1 MNRARAVALA
11 SLLSCGAPALGA
23 QEPAPAPAIRLTMS
37 EAVRRALDYGE
48 EVRWAR
54 SAVDLARGQVVQARA
69 DALPQVRLGLTY
81 QRTFYSPFSGG
92 GASGPGLPPFDPDT
106 TLPLERRIRYLEQEY
121 PNVLERQIGA
131 LFGATPFG
139 RPNTWTGNITV
150 SQLLFQGPKVGAA
163 LAGARAYERAAR
175 ETLEETRQDIAYR
188 TRLAYLNALFAE
200 RLVAIAEGGRA
211 LADEQLRRVALN
223 QRVGSAADYDLLR
236 AQVEA
241 ANQEPRVIG
250 ARNDRD
256 IALLQLRALIN
267 VPAGTSVELDEG
279 ALAAADSLVEPDWPA
294 VRADVTHRSSI
305 AAAEAGVDV
314 ARQAVR
320 VYRGDSWPALRL
332 NLYLGQQSFPDAVL
346 PQSWRRDWNAS
357 LSVSMPLF
365 DGLRTRGQVSL
376 ARAQLAQAE
385 ADLSRAREAVELD
398 VERARAELMRARA
411 LLDARRQTV
420 TQAAR
425 AQHLASVRFA
435 NGITTQLEVSDAR
448 LALQQAQVNE
458 AQASRD
464 YLVGLASLER
474 ALGRPVPVRA
484 SERRAGADAGA
495 ATSERANGAIR

>member
-1 MNRARAVALA
+1 MRAAIAVLA
-11 SLLSCGAPALGA
+11 VMLSAAPALRA
-23 QEPAPAPAIRLTMS
+23 QESPAPVRLTMS
-37 EAVRRALDYGE
+37 EAVRRAVEYGE
-48 EVRWAR
+48 EVRFAR
-54 SAVDLARGQVVQARA
+54 SGVDQAHSQVIQARA

-81 QRTFYSPFSGG
+81 QRTFYSPFASGG
-92 GASGPGLPPFDPDT
+92 TAGPGLPPFDPDT
-106 TLPLERRIRYLEQEY
+106 TLPLDRRIRYLEQEY
-121 PNVLERQIGA
+121 PNVLERQIGG
-131 LFGATPFG
+131 LFSATPFG

-175 ETLEETRQDIAYR
+175 EQLEETRQDIAYR

-200 RLVAIAEGGRA
+200 RLLGIAEGGKA
-211 LADEQLRRVALN
+211 LADEQLRRVELN
-223 QRVGSAADYDLLR
+223 QRVGAAADYDLLR

-267 VPAGTSVELDEG
+267 LPASTPIELDAG
-279 ALAAADSLVEPDWPA
+279 VLAAADSLVEPDWPA
-294 VRADVTHRSSI
+294 LRTEAARRSSI

-320 VYRGDSWPALRL
+320 VYRGDYWPAFRL
-332 NLYLGQQSFPDAVL
+332 NMYFGQQSYPDAVL
-346 PQSWRRDWNAS
+346 PGSWRRDWNAS
-357 LSVSMPLF
+357 LSVSVPLF
-365 DGLRTRGQVSL
+365 DGMRTRGQVSL
-376 ARAQLAQAE
+376 ARAQLSQAELQLAQARE
-385 ADLSRAREAVELD
+385 TVDLE
-398 VERARAELMRARA
+398 VERARSELVRARS

-464 YLVGLASLER
+464 YLVGLAALER
-474 ALGRPVPVRA
+474 ALGRPVPVRTV
-484 SERRAGADAGA
+484 ERRAATDGGA
-495 ATSERANGAIR
+495 ATNGQNGVDR